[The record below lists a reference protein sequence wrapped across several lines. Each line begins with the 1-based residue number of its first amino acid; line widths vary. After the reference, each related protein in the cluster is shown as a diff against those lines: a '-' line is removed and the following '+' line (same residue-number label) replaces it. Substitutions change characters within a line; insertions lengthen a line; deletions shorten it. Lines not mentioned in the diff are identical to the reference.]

1 MRLLV
6 EGDRALMSTTSAPL
20 LPSQHVPPEHGGAVA
35 SLAPSTLPAKSR
47 SQIFVA
53 WTSFAFA
60 LLQSLCTFFA
70 AANGLR
76 FAIGLGALALTS
88 WQVTF
93 IREFHSSWFR
103 RPMNGIALAGALLNL
118 VVLWQIRRL
127 RARPAAQ
134 WRTTAPSA
142 KKLRGERVQFAL
154 SVVTLVLV
162 GIEEYLHFT
171 QHGHL

>member
-1 MRLLV
+1 
-6 EGDRALMSTTSAPL
+6 MSTTSASP
-20 LPSQHVPPEHGGAVA
+20 
-35 SLAPSTLPAKSR
+35 LPAESHKPVVNDVSLMVKQSSR
-47 SQIFVA
+47 SRGFVA
-53 WTSFAFA
+53 WTGFAFA

-88 WQVTF
+88 WQAAF

-103 RPMNGIALAGALLNL
+103 RPMNGIALVGALVNL
-118 VVLWQIRRL
+118 AVLWQIRRL

-142 KKLRGERVQFAL
+142 KKLRGERVQFWL
-154 SVVTLVLV
+154 SIVTLMLV

-171 QHGHL
+171 QHGRL

>member
-1 MRLLV
+1 
-6 EGDRALMSTTSAPL
+6 MSTTSAHPL
-20 LPSQHVPPEHGGAVA
+20 PAESRKPAIGDV
-35 SLAPSTLPAKSR
+35 SLAVEQSSR
-47 SQIFVA
+47 SRGVAA
-53 WTSFAFA
+53 WTGFVFA

-76 FAIGLGALALTS
+76 FALGLGALAVTS
-88 WQVTF
+88 WQAAF

-103 RPMNGIALAGALLNL
+103 RPMNGFAVAAALLNL

-134 WRTTAPSA
+134 WRLEPMSA
-142 KKLRGERVQFAL
+142 KKLRSERIQLVL
-154 SVVTLVLV
+154 SIATLVLV

-171 QHGHL
+171 QHGRL